1 MGDFGARDAT
11 QQEVEFNFQDRVRAK
26 PTDPR
31 FLLAAHGKPPPQ
43 VLYNS
48 DTEHIRMIP
57 AKARDLIALAGRTCA
72 SRSPRPVSRR

>member
-11 QQEVEFNFQDRVRAK
+11 QQEVEFNFQDRVRAR

-31 FLLAAHGKPPPQ
+31 FLAGGSRIATQ

-72 SRSPRPVSRR
+72 PPAPLTVSQS